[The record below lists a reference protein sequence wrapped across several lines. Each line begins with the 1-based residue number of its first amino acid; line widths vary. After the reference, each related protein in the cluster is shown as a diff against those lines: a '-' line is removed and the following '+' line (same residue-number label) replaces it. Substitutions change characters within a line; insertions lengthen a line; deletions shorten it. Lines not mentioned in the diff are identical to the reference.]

1 MKTAPLLSPADSSIE
16 PERFDPLELARIA
29 TLADLYAERLRTSPQ
44 AEACRAYDPGA
55 ETWRALSWSE
65 LAATARRYAAGLRR
79 AGLVAGDRLAV
90 QVPNGPDWLAID
102 WAAHSL
108 GLVTVGL
115 FPDETP
121 ASAARLLEDCE
132 ARLLVTR
139 DVATWSALAT
149 RSCLPTL
156 RMVVLLKMG
165 DAVDD
170 RRLRTIDEFL
180 KFDEAMPASPA
191 RPDSLATIVYTSGA
205 TGRPKG
211 VMLSQH
217 NLVSNLFAA
226 QDALRIH
233 AQEPVF
239 SLLPLAHLF
248 GRVAWAY
255 VGIAAGAV
263 LVFGRGPEFAR
274 EDLQTQQPTV
284 LVGVPRMFERVHAA
298 LVKDLEEGS
307 ATRRA
312 LFKLAVEAG
321 WAAQQKDAS
330 ALKVRLLPAVLA
342 RRAGGALRARLGG
355 RVRLAIS
362 GGASLSP
369 QIGRVFIALGIPLLQ
384 GYGLTEAGPIVSVNR
399 IDDND
404 PASAGRPL
412 IGVETR
418 IAASGELQ
426 VRGPSVM
433 LGYWKDEAGTRA
445 AIDDAGWL
453 STGDKISRLDTDRI
467 YLTGRI
473 KELLITATG
482 EKASPADIESRLREL
497 PLVDQ
502 VMVIGEARPYLTA
515 LILPQPGPLA
525 MLRAEIGLNDGDDSP
540 RARQAIEDAVLKRCQ
555 GVLQDAPRNHSILR
569 VALIQ
574 QPWTVSNGLLT
585 ATQKLRRCEI
595 ARAHAEDIDRLYAG
609 HYTVP
614 ATDCSSN
621 ATL

>member
-1 MKTAPLLSPADSSIE
+1 MNTALLLPPADASVE
-16 PERFDPLELARIA
+16 PARFDPLELARVS

-44 AEACRAYDPGA
+44 AVACHAYDLRAGA
-55 ETWRALSWSE
+55 WRALSWSE

-79 AGLVAGDRLAV
+79 AGLEAGDRIAI

-121 ASAARLLEDCE
+121 AGAARLLEDCE

-139 DVATWSALAT
+139 DVATWTALAEQA
-149 RSCLPTL
+149 RLPAL
-156 RMVVLLKMG
+156 QIVVPLKIG
-165 DAVDD
+165 APLED
-170 RRLRTIDEFL
+170 RRLRAIDEFL
-180 KFDEAMPASPA
+180 KADEPMPASPA
-191 RPDSLATIVYTSGA
+191 KAESLATIVYTSGA

-217 NLVSNLFAA
+217 NLLSNLLAV
-226 QDALRIH
+226 QEALRIQS
-233 AQEPVF
+233 QEPVF

-263 LVFGRGPEFAR
+263 LVFGRGPDFAR
-274 EDLQTQQPTV
+274 EDLQLQQPTV

-298 LVKDLEEGS
+298 VVKDLEEGS

-330 ALKVRLLPAVLA
+330 PLKVRLLPTVLA
-342 RRAGGALRARLGG
+342 RRAGEALRARLGG

-369 QIGRVFIALGIPLLQ
+369 QIGRLFIALGIPLLQ
-384 GYGLTEAGPIVSVNR
+384 GYGLTEAGPVVSVNR

-412 IGVETR
+412 SGVETR

-433 LGYWKDEAGTRA
+433 LGYWKDEASTQA

-453 STGDKISRLDTDRI
+453 STGDKVSRLDTDRI

-482 EKASPADIESRLREL
+482 EKASPSDIESRLREL
-497 PLVDQ
+497 PLVEQ

-540 RARQAIEDAVLKRCQ
+540 RARQAIEEAMLKRCQ
-555 GVLQDAPRNHSILR
+555 GVLQDAPRNHWVLR
-569 VALIQ
+569 VAMIH
-574 QPWTVSNGLLT
+574 QPWTIGNGLLT
-585 ATQKLRRCEI
+585 ATQKPRRCEI
-595 ARAHAEDIDRLYAG
+595 ARAHAADIERLYEG

-614 ATDCSSN
+614 ATDCSNN
-621 ATL
+621 AGL